1 MKRVLWISRHQMTR
15 EQREDL
21 EEILGDT
28 VVLVPWTDTVHQ
40 IEALLPMVIQADAV
54 AAVLPVQ
61 LLALLHPYCG
71 DRPLLQSVSQR
82 VATDTMRTLPNGQTE
97 PEFQFRHI
105 GWQQIYRLELETRML
120 SHCEKN
126 PLPNKKLCPSPEM
139 RGS

>member
-61 LLALLHPYCG
+61 LLALLG
-71 DRPLLQSVSQR
+71 SSIASVR
-82 VATDTMRTLPNGQTE
+82 IAARC
-97 PEFQFRHI
+97 H
-105 GWQQIYRLELETRML
+105 
-120 SHCEKN
+120 
-126 PLPNKKLCPSPEM
+126 
-139 RGS
+139 

>member
-21 EEILGDT
+21 EEVLGDT
-28 VVLVPWTDTVHQ
+28 VALVPWTDTVHQ
-40 IEALLPMVIQADAV
+40 IEVLLPMVIQADAV

-61 LLALLHPYCG
+61 LLALLRPYCG

-97 PEFQFRHI
+97 PEFQFRHT
-105 GWQQIYRLELETRML
+105 GGQQIYRLELETRML
-120 SHCEKN
+120 SHCEKESTAHQKTLYE
-126 PLPNKKLCPSPEM
+126 P
-139 RGS
+139 

>member
-15 EQREDL
+15 EQRGDL
-21 EEILGDT
+21 EEVLGDT
-28 VVLVPWTDTVHQ
+28 VALVLWTDTVHQ

-120 SHCEKN
+120 SHCEKESTAQQKTLYE
-126 PLPNKKLCPSPEM
+126 P
-139 RGS
+139 

>member
-61 LLALLHPYCG
+61 LLALLRPYCG

-82 VATDTMRTLPNGQTE
+82 VATGTMRTLPNGQTE
-97 PEFQFRHI
+97 PEFQFCHT
-105 GWQQIYRLELETRML
+105 GWQQIYRLVLETRVL
-120 SHCEKN
+120 SHCEKESTTHQKTLYE
-126 PLPNKKLCPSPEM
+126 P
-139 RGS
+139 

>member
-61 LLALLHPYCG
+61 LLALLRPYCG

-82 VATDTMRTLPNGQTE
+82 VATGTMRTLPNGQTE
-97 PEFQFRHI
+97 PEFQFCHT
-105 GWQQIYRLELETRML
+105 GWQQIYRLGLETRML
-120 SHCEKN
+120 SHCEKESTTHQKTLYE
-126 PLPNKKLCPSPEM
+126 P
-139 RGS
+139 

>member
-54 AAVLPVQ
+54 AAVLPVR

-82 VATDTMRTLPNGQTE
+82 VATGTMRTLPNGQTE
-97 PEFQFRHI
+97 PEFQFCHT

-120 SHCEKN
+120 SHCEKESTAQQKTLYE
-126 PLPNKKLCPSPEM
+126 P
-139 RGS
+139 

>member
-61 LLALLHPYCG
+61 LLALLRPYCG

-82 VATDTMRTLPNGQTE
+82 VATGTMRTLPNGQTE
-97 PEFQFRHI
+97 PEFQFCHT

-120 SHCEKN
+120 SHCEKESTTHQKTLYE
-126 PLPNKKLCPSPEM
+126 P
-139 RGS
+139 

>member
-21 EEILGDT
+21 EEVLGDT
-28 VVLVPWTDTVHQ
+28 VALVPWTDTVHQ
-40 IEALLPMVIQADAV
+40 IEVLLPMVIQADAV

-61 LLALLHPYCG
+61 LLALLRPYCG

-97 PEFQFRHI
+97 PEFQFCHT

-120 SHCEKN
+120 SHCEKESTTHQKTLYE
-126 PLPNKKLCPSPEM
+126 P
-139 RGS
+139 

>member
-21 EEILGDT
+21 EEVLGDT
-28 VVLVPWTDTVHQ
+28 VALVPWTDTVHQ
-40 IEALLPMVIQADAV
+40 IEVLLPMVIQADAV

-61 LLALLHPYCG
+61 LLALLRPYCG

-120 SHCEKN
+120 SHCEKESTAQQKTLYE
-126 PLPNKKLCPSPEM
+126 P
-139 RGS
+139 

>member
-15 EQREDL
+15 EQRQDL
-21 EEILGDT
+21 EEVLGDT
-28 VVLVPWTDTVHQ
+28 VALVPWTDTVHQ
-40 IEALLPMVIQADAV
+40 IEVLLPMVIQADAV

-61 LLALLHPYCG
+61 LLALLRPYCG

-97 PEFQFRHI
+97 PEFQFRHT

-120 SHCEKN
+120 SHCEKESTAHQKTLYE
-126 PLPNKKLCPSPEM
+126 P
-139 RGS
+139 

>member
-21 EEILGDT
+21 EEVLGDT
-28 VVLVPWTDTVHQ
+28 VALVPWTDTVHQ
-40 IEALLPMVIQADAV
+40 IEVLLPMVIQADAV

-61 LLALLHPYCG
+61 LLALLRPYCG

-82 VATDTMRTLPNGQTE
+82 VATGTMRTLPNGQTE
-97 PEFQFRHI
+97 PEFQFRHT

-120 SHCEKN
+120 SHCEKESTAHQKTLYE
-126 PLPNKKLCPSPEM
+126 P
-139 RGS
+139 

>member
-21 EEILGDT
+21 EEVLGDT
-28 VVLVPWTDTVHQ
+28 VALVPWTDTVHQ

-97 PEFQFRHI
+97 PEFQFRHT

-120 SHCEKN
+120 SHCEKESTAHQKTLYE
-126 PLPNKKLCPSPEM
+126 P
-139 RGS
+139 

>member
-1 MKRVLWISRHQMTR
+1 MKRVLWISRHKMTR

-21 EEILGDT
+21 EEVLGDT
-28 VVLVPWTDTVHQ
+28 VALVPWTDTVHQ
-40 IEALLPMVIQADAV
+40 IEVLLPMVIQADAV

-61 LLALLHPYCG
+61 LLALLRPYCG

-97 PEFQFRHI
+97 PEFQFRHT

-120 SHCEKN
+120 SHCEKESTAHQKTLYE
-126 PLPNKKLCPSPEM
+126 P
-139 RGS
+139 

>member
-21 EEILGDT
+21 EEVLGDT
-28 VVLVPWTDTVHQ
+28 VALVPWTDTVHQ
-40 IEALLPMVIQADAV
+40 IEVLLPMVIQADAV

-61 LLALLHPYCG
+61 LLALLRPYCG

-82 VATDTMRTLPNGQTE
+82 VATGTMRTLPNGQTE
-97 PEFQFRHI
+97 PEFQFCHT

-120 SHCEKN
+120 SHCEKESTTHQKTLYE
-126 PLPNKKLCPSPEM
+126 P
-139 RGS
+139 